1 MKNYLT
7 SSLFFF
13 SIAGLAACVQNPTTD
28 QTPPTK
34 IKAETIEQQGKYG
47 SIKEERIKAVNS
59 DVRFVPHG
67 QQGYRLVDPSLADAK
82 ESAYRDPAKPVI
94 PSWTVG
100 SW

>member
-1 MKNYLT
+1 MKKPIVSVLFLFTITSLT
-7 SSLFFF
+7 
-13 SIAGLAACVQNPTTD
+13 ACMQNPTTD
-28 QTPPTK
+28 GAVPAKNKP
-34 IKAETIEQQGKYG
+34 ETIEQQGKYG
-47 SIKEERIKAVNS
+47 SIKEERVKAVNS
-59 DVRFVPHG
+59 EVRYVPHG

>member
-1 MKNYLT
+1 MKKPIVSMLFLFTITSLT
-7 SSLFFF
+7 
-13 SIAGLAACVQNPTTD
+13 ACMQNPSTD
-28 QTPPTK
+28 RPVPAK
-34 IKAETIEQQGKYG
+34 KKPETIEQQGKYG

-59 DVRFVPHG
+59 EVRYVPHG
-67 QQGYRLVDPSLADAK
+67 QSGYRLVDPALADAK